1 LRQLAQ
7 QMQEFGIAPE
17 ELRQQVQPAPP
28 PPARAPLPVPGMYV
42 ASLAGVGLLAAFA
55 YGFWPS
61 FSPALRLLLTLGVGM
76 LLHVL
81 AMTAWQKP
89 RLWRLGQGLMLLA
102 ALWQG
107 LGWFLLAQRA
117 LPGPAQEWACYMV
130 AAALMLVQEA
140 VVFRHYRHAFLLF
153 YPLACAYALCLS
165 LLIALGGHPIV
176 ILVGL
181 GVSMLSLSW
190 WLSRSTYAPLAG
202 PWIMLGGAL
211 PFRRLPHHGLAGA
224 FFSDLGFSGLAF
236 AVSDAVPL
244 GSENLLSALPLREAV
259 PVASTGAGACCV
271 GGTKACVRSGYSS
284 AVSCNS
290 PASTLLV
297 GFLAQNSS
305 SHCITPGTLWFG
317 RMS

>member
-1 LRQLAQ
+1 MSTQLEQAERERLLRQLAQ

-211 PFRRLPHHGLAGA
+211 LFFSCYKLAQRTPLEVAYVLPALGGIWQGARRRLLPVLLTGTAAMAAYLLHATLNYGLETSLWPYALVIMGLAQ
-224 FFSDLGFSGLAF
+224 FGLA
-236 AVSDAVPL
+236 
-244 GSENLLSALPLREAV
+244 
-259 PVASTGAGACCV
+259 AGALALWRRF
-271 GGTKACVRSGYSS
+271 GGYR
-284 AVSCNS
+284 
-290 PASTLLV
+290 
-297 GFLAQNSS
+297 
-305 SHCITPGTLWFG
+305 ITV
-317 RMS
+317 